1 MTKSTYIS
9 TNLTE
14 EQIEFLQLLDDN
26 EVLYFSLYDLEED
39 LGDSI
44 SNLNDLAE
52 NLCHKGLLRRIE
64 RGKYSRP
71 QFNDPYVLGTYIS
84 KDGVVAYW
92 SALHLHGLTDRF
104 PNKVFVKTSRR
115 KRNTTLFGTP
125 IHFVTVAKKKLPG
138 TITHGY
144 GDRTFEITNPE
155 VTFLDCFDQPR
166 YAGDLTDLLRA
177 FYQAKLDPEILIAK
191 AKQYNKASV
200 IKRIGYLSELYN
212 KQELAPFIDFARENL
227 GKKFTLIEPGGE
239 ENGAFNSIW
248 MLRMNITEESLL
260 QIIQNSY

>member
-1 MTKSTYIS
+1 MAKSTYIS

-14 EQIEFLQLLDDN
+14 EQIKFLQLLDDN
-26 EVLYFSLYDLEED
+26 EILYFSLDDFEVHLEATP
-39 LGDSI
+39 

-52 NLCHKGLLRRIE
+52 NLCHKGLLNRIE

-84 KDGVVAYW
+84 KDGVIAYW
-92 SALHLHGLTDRF
+92 TALHLHGLTDRF

-125 IHFVTVAKKKLPG
+125 IQFVTVDEKKLPG

-144 GDRTFEITNPE
+144 GDRSFELTNPE

-166 YAGDLTDLLRA
+166 YAGDWPDLLRA
-177 FYQAKLDPEILIAK
+177 FNQAKLDPEILIEK
-191 AKQYNKASV
+191 AKKYNKASV
-200 IKRIGYLSELYN
+200 IKRIGYLSELYS
-212 KQELAPFIDFARENL
+212 KKELASFIDFAFENL
-227 GKKFTLIEPGGE
+227 SKKYTLIEPGGDE
-239 ENGAFNSIW
+239 YGPLNSEW
-248 MLRMNITEESLL
+248 MLRMNMTEESLL
-260 QIIQNSY
+260 QIIQNPY